1 MSFVRKYLLLVAFTV
16 LAAFATV
23 LAAECVHHH
32 NDASDSDHCA
42 FCSFLISGSQAP
54 STPAPPALL
63 PVLLFFV
70 LFFAEI
76 FFDSFNSISPC
87 GRSPPTNLL

>member
-1 MSFVRKYLLLVAFTV
+1 MSFVRKHFLLIAFTV

-23 LAAECVHHH
+23 LTAECVHHH
-32 NDASDSDHCA
+32 SVASDSDQCA
-42 FCSFLISGSQAP
+42 FCSFLRSGSQAS
-54 STPAPPALL
+54 STPVAPAIV

-70 LFFAEI
+70 LFFTKI

-87 GRSPPTNLL
+87 GRSPPNILL